1 MANLLR
7 LGNKNKSAICF
18 VFLSTFRNFVRIRRI
33 SLYKGS
39 LEDWGKT
46 GLRIGD
52 RTQFHVLLQIA
63 QCARLCRLP
72 FMGQNY
78 SIYSNLAY
86 IFPKKTQ
93 QRCGVLRDCD
103 ASNQWGQVVWC
114 EFRNS
119 IKTCPRDC
127 DYLSQILL
135 PPPSWLTSSL
145 SPLSRPVELMLLVW
159 LACSRCVLCCSSTTH
174 MAGFI

>member
-1 MANLLR
+1 M
-7 LGNKNKSAICF
+7 
-18 VFLSTFRNFVRIRRI
+18 RIRRI
-33 SLYKGS
+33 SLNKGS
-39 LEDWGKT
+39 LGIWGKT
-46 GLRIGD
+46 RLRFGD

-135 PPPSWLTSSL
+135 PPPWSLTPIS
-145 SPLSRPVELMLLVW
+145 SPLSRPVGLMLLVS
-159 LACSRCVLCCSSTTH
+159 LTISRCVLCCSSTTH